1 MTNKILIKLYV
12 PSFNKT
18 FDMFIPIN
26 EVVWQIKRL
35 LINSL
40 TDITDI
46 SMLDDSKYVLI
57 NIDTGNI
64 YKNNDII
71 INTDIRN
78 YSKVLLI
85 ENL

>member
-12 PSFNKT
+12 LSLNKE
-18 FDMFIPIN
+18 FDIFIPVN
-26 EVVWQIKRL
+26 EVVWQVKKL
-35 LINSL
+35 LITSL
-40 TDITDI
+40 IDITDI
-46 SMLDDSKYVLI
+46 SMFDDSKYSLI
-57 NIDTGNI
+57 NIENGNI

-78 YSKVLLI
+78 YSKILLV

>member
-12 PSFNKT
+12 LSLNKE
-18 FDMFIPIN
+18 FDMFIPVN
-26 EVVWQIKRL
+26 EVVWQVKKL

-40 TDITDI
+40 TDINDV
-46 SMLDDSKYVLI
+46 SMLDDSKYILV
-57 NIDTGNI
+57 NIDTGKI

-78 YSKVLLI
+78 YSKILLI